1 MPRGGSDPPP
11 PFLTPPQSMQV
22 GRGGGHLPGGGAAP
36 PRRLQRRRPR
46 VSPLHTRARAH
57 THTHTHT
64 KLPNRLPSLA
74 LVYASTPRPTAPFS
88 AAGGV
93 VHYNFCCC
101 GAAARLGAI
110 LGATATEEMFWEGDG
125 GSAAAMG
132 SMLLRVRLWP
142 TASPGAPRSAPSP
155 SREPPSRPAPP
166 RRRRG
171 LTKRVGAGR
180 GGRLGRGAGTTP
192 SGTRSRRGCGASGR
206 SSAGGKTAR
215 TTAFRRARRGWT
227 CEGSLPPPR
236 AAPTLCL
243 RPARAAYAPPGTS
256 RAQAGPGCRRAVSV
270 LTSSR
275 DERRGARGPAFGC
288 KPLGRG

>member
-1 MPRGGSDPPP
+1 MLSITISAAVVQLRVLAL
-11 PFLTPPQSMQV
+11 FW
-22 GRGGGHLPGGGAAP
+22 GR
-36 PRRLQRRRPR
+36 RQRRRCLGRGTGVLQRQWARCCCGCGCGRRPRREHLAPRPLPR
-46 VSPLHTRARAH
+46 VSR
-57 THTHTHT
+57 
-64 KLPNRLPSLA
+64 PNA
-74 LVYASTPRPTAPFS
+74 
-88 AAGGV
+88 
-93 VHYNFCCC
+93 
-101 GAAARLGAI
+101 
-110 LGATATEEMFWEGDG
+110 
-125 GSAAAMG
+125 
-132 SMLLRVRLWP
+132 
-142 TASPGAPRSAPSP
+142 
-155 SREPPSRPAPP
+155 RPAPP
-166 RRRRG
+166 PPRPDEACG
-171 LTKRVGAGR
+171 GGR

-256 RAQAGPGCRRAVSV
+256 RAQAGPRCRRAVSV